1 MSKEK
6 KEEIIT
12 EEESKPNK
20 LVNTIIVFI
29 IIIFSLFMYSKYI
42 ETSFIR
48 VKEYLIS
55 KKEIPSNFNG
65 VNVIYISDLLYNDIV
80 NIDYVKDLVNRI
92 NEMKPDIIL
101 YGGSLI
107 NSKYKLKD
115 KESDTLISELNKL
128 DSTIGKYYV
137 MSDTDN
143 DKSNDILNKSGFTL
157 MDNTN
162 ELIYNKDNTPICLI
176 GISSYNKG
184 KSNLTNLN
192 LCNGYFTILFTHE
205 ADVIDKILVL
215 DNKPNMIMAG
225 NTLGGEINVPFY
237 GNLMKYKGSKKYYLE
252 KYNKNNID
260 IFISNGIGTK
270 ELNLRLN
277 NIPSFSLFRLN
288 STN

>member
-1 MSKEK
+1 MSKDK

-12 EEESKPNK
+12 EEENKPNK
-20 LVNTIIVFI
+20 LVNAIIVFI

-80 NIDYVKDLVNRI
+80 NIDYVKELVNRI

-115 KESDTLISELNKL
+115 KESDSLISELNKL

-143 DKSNDILNKSGFTL
+143 DKSNDILNKSGFIL

-184 KSNLTNLN
+184 KSDLTNLN

-205 ADVIDKILVL
+205 ADVIDKILIL

>member
-12 EEESKPNK
+12 EEENKPNK

-55 KKEIPSNFNG
+55 KKEIPSNFDG